1 MMLLSI
7 TGTVRMLLIII
18 AVFVIVRFIGKLMI
32 AKRNMDDDRKYN
44 QNNIAYQRAK
54 EQSER
59 EKGKVKVVDRFR
71 DAEDADYEE
80 VED

>member
-32 AKRNMDDDRKYN
+32 AKRNIDDDRKYN
-44 QNNIAYQRAK
+44 QNNDEYKRAK

-80 VED
+80 VKD

>member
-32 AKRNMDDDRKYN
+32 AKRNMDEDRKYN
-44 QNNIAYQRAK
+44 QNNNAYKQAK

-71 DAEDADYEE
+71 DAEDAEYEE

>member
-1 MMLLSI
+1 MLLSI

-32 AKRNMDDDRKYN
+32 AKRNIDDDRKYN
-44 QNNIAYQRAK
+44 QNNDEYKRAK

-80 VED
+80 VKD

>member
-1 MMLLSI
+1 MILLSL
-7 TGTVRMLLIII
+7 TGTVRMILIII
-18 AVFVIVRFIGKLMI
+18 AVFVIIRFIGKLMI
-32 AKRNMDDDRKYN
+32 AKRNVDEERRYN
-44 QNNIAYQRAK
+44 QNNEQFRRAK

-59 EKGKVKVVDRFR
+59 EKGKVKVVDRYR

>member
-1 MMLLSI
+1 MIFLSI

-32 AKRNMDDDRKYN
+32 AKRNMDEDRRFN
-44 QNNIAYQRAK
+44 QNNDAFKRAK

-59 EKGKVKVVDRFR
+59 EKGKVKVVDRYR
-71 DAEDADYEE
+71 DAEDTDYEE

>member
-1 MMLLSI
+1 MMFLSI

-32 AKRNMDDDRKYN
+32 AKRNMDEERRYN
-44 QNNIAYQRAK
+44 QNNDAFKRAK
-54 EQSER
+54 EQSDR

-71 DAEDADYEE
+71 DAEDAEYEE
-80 VED
+80 VDD